1 MTIFIAHRQNRQKNL
16 LDIKKYF
23 FNGLE
28 IDLRSDSKKII
39 INHDPFKYGMD
50 FVKHIKLFK
59 NYFLI
64 IDIKSTGIAK
74 KISKILIKKK
84 IKFLLLN
91 LISQEFLEMIKLG
104 YSKNLFL
111 RFSSF
116 ENFNL
121 KDKIFKNIQWI
132 WFDFFNDRFIT
143 KKQYNYIK
151 SYKKKICITSPDLLD
166 KGPIIIIKLIKHLNR
181 NKIKIDMVCVKKK
194 NIKIWKKY
202 YKY

>member
-84 IKFLLLN
+84 N
-91 LISQEFLEMIKLG
+91 
-104 YSKNLFL
+104 
-111 RFSSF
+111 
-116 ENFNL
+116 
-121 KDKIFKNIQWI
+121 
-132 WFDFFNDRFIT
+132 
-143 KKQYNYIK
+143 
-151 SYKKKICITSPDLLD
+151 
-166 KGPIIIIKLIKHLNR
+166 
-181 NKIKIDMVCVKKK
+181 
-194 NIKIWKKY
+194 
-202 YKY
+202 